1 MCKLY
6 WLVKK
11 RLQKSLLYFNKYEK
25 IVQNRLVDFEC
36 RHRECQVII
45 TIVIFYIK
53 NKKPKGI
60 TMQAAFPVTK
70 EIIYRAL
77 DHF

>member
-11 RLQKSLLYFNKYEK
+11 RLQKSLLHFNKYEK
-25 IVQNRLVDFEC
+25 TDQNRLVNFGC

-45 TIVIFYIK
+45 TIVIFLY
-53 NKKPKGI
+53 KK
-60 TMQAAFPVTK
+60 
-70 EIIYRAL
+70 
-77 DHF
+77 

>member
-25 IVQNRLVDFEC
+25 IVQNRLADFEC

-45 TIVIFYIK
+45 TIVIFLY
-53 NKKPKGI
+53 KK
-60 TMQAAFPVTK
+60 
-70 EIIYRAL
+70 
-77 DHF
+77 

>member
-11 RLQKSLLYFNKYEK
+11 RLQKSLLHFNKYEK
-25 IVQNRLVDFEC
+25 TDQNRLVNFGC

-60 TMQAAFPVTK
+60 TM
-70 EIIYRAL
+70 
-77 DHF
+77 